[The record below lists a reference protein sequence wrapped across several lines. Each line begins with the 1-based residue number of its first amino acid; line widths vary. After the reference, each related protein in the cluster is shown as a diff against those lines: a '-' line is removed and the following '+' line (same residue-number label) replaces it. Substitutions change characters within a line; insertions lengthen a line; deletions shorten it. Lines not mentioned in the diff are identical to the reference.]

1 MSEKFPAMLARMNYI
16 DRWGLMRNSRPESL
30 SEHSLFTAY
39 VAHYLSVLAVRRFGA
54 DVDPM
59 RVACAAMYHDASEIL
74 TGDMPTPVK
83 YGSDALRDEYKR
95 VEAAAE
101 RRLLGLLPEDLR
113 DDYIPFLS
121 GEGLSERE
129 RRIVKAAD
137 KISALVKCREEMS
150 AGGREFFSAM
160 ESTIKSLRIDPLPET
175 ELFLSQCLPAFNL
188 TLDELLA
195 EEEQ

>member
-1 MSEKFPAMLARMNYI
+1 
-16 DRWGLMRNSRPESL
+16 MRSL
-30 SEHSLFTAY
+30 REEDLEQHSLETA
-39 VAHYLSVLAVRRFGA
+39 VLAHALALIRR
-54 DVDPM
+54 DVMKIDCDPEHIM
-59 RVACAAMYHDASEIL
+59 ACAAYHDASEIL

-150 AGGREFFSAM
+150 AGGREFSSAM